1 VNIFMSSSLQTLIRD
16 LHRRRGRERRGLA
29 LAEGVRL
36 VEEALV
42 ASLTIRGAALSPALE
57 STTRGK
63 ALKAAL
69 AERRVRLEEVT
80 DAELEALA
88 DTEHPQGVL
97 AVIEPKRWTL
107 DDIRMTPGATILVL
121 DGVQD
126 PGNVGTMLR
135 TALGLGAAGVV
146 ALKGTADL
154 TNPKVIRAGMGA
166 SFRLPA
172 VTATADELVAW
183 ARLQRAEIWVTDTR
197 GENVKGTRPT
207 AERAPVALV
216 LGNEGTGVS
225 PSLNQAADRRIAIPL
240 AREAESLNVAVAAGI
255 LLYEVTGVA

>member
-1 VNIFMSSSLQTLIRD
+1 MSSSLQTLIRD

-36 VEEALV
+36 VEEALDSAV
-42 ASLTIRGAALSPALE
+42 ILRGAAAAPALE

-63 ALKAAL
+63 ALKATL
-69 AERRVRLEEVT
+69 LTRGVQVEDLT
-80 DAELEALA
+80 DAELEELA
-88 DTEHPQGVL
+88 DTEHPQGII

-107 DDIRMTPGATILVL
+107 SDIRMNPGATILVL

-135 TALGLGAAGVV
+135 TALGLGAAGLV

-154 TNPKVIRAGMGA
+154 TNPKVIRGAMGA

-172 VTATADELVAW
+172 VTAAPDEFVAW
-183 ARLQRAEIWVTDTR
+183 VRLQRAQIWVADAA
-197 GENVKGTRPT
+197 GETGDRLLARRADRP
-207 AERAPVALV
+207 AVALV
-216 LGNEGTGVS
+216 VGNEGAGVGS
-225 PSLNQAADRRIAIPL
+225 SIDAAADRRIAVPL
-240 AREAESLNVAVAAGI
+240 TRGVESLNVAVAAGI
-255 LLYEVTGVA
+255 LLYEVTRVS

>member
-1 VNIFMSSSLQTLIRD
+1 MSSSLQTLIRD

-36 VEEALV
+36 VEEAL
-42 ASLTIRGAALSPALE
+42 AARIQTRGAVASPALE

-63 ALKAAL
+63 ALKATL
-69 AERRVRLEEVT
+69 LEAGVTVEPVT
-80 DAELEALA
+80 DAELEELA
-88 DTEHPQGVL
+88 DTEHPQGVI

-107 DDIRMTPGATILVL
+107 DDLRLNPGATILVL

-135 TALGLGAAGVV
+135 TALGLGAAGLV

-154 TNPKVIRAGMGA
+154 TNSKVIRGAMGA

-172 VTATADELVAW
+172 VTAGPDEFVAW
-183 ARLQRAEIWVTDTR
+183 ARLQRAQIWTADAAGDPGERQQTR
-197 GENVKGTRPT
+197 GADRP
-207 AERAPVALV
+207 AVALV
-216 LGNEGTGVS
+216 VGNEGAGVGETVAA
-225 PSLNQAADRRIAIPL
+225 AADRRIAIPL
-240 AREAESLNVAVAAGI
+240 ARGVESLNVAVAAGI
-255 LLYEVTGVA
+255 LLYEVTRVT

>member
-1 VNIFMSSSLQTLIRD
+1 MSSSLQTLIRD

-36 VEEALV
+36 VEEALAGGIV
-42 ASLTIRGAALSPALE
+42 IRGAAVSPALE

-63 ALKAAL
+63 TLKASL
-69 AERRVRLEEVT
+69 AERSIRTEDLG
-80 DAELEALA
+80 DSELDALA
-88 DTEHPQGVL
+88 DTEHPQGVV

-107 DDIRMTPGATILVL
+107 DDIRLKPDSIVLAL

-154 TNPKVIRAGMGA
+154 TNPKVIRSAMGA
-166 SFRLPA
+166 SFRLAVVPA
-172 VTATADELVAW
+172 GPEEFLAW
-183 ARLQRAEIWVTDTR
+183 ARLQRAEIWIADTNGATPDSLLRR
-197 GENVKGTRPT
+197 GERP
-207 AERAPVALV
+207 ALALV
-216 LGNEGTGVS
+216 LGNEGAGVS
-225 PSLNQAADRRIAIPL
+225 PTLDAAADGRVAIPL
-240 AREAESLNVAVAAGI
+240 SAEVESLNVAVAAGI
-255 LLYEVTGVA
+255 LLYELTRGR